1 MSGIPVKATAALEG
15 KRYPSLRFVVDADR
29 VRAFA
34 QAVGHPGD
42 GVPPTFVT
50 APELAVGL
58 SNVVTDP
65 ELGIALDHVLHGE
78 QEYEWRRALSV
89 GEELTADATIER
101 VRGKGGTWF
110 VTLRTEFTDEA
121 GVPVATGRCT
131 LIVRDDA

>member
-1 MSGIPVKATAALEG
+1 MSGARVNATAALVG
-15 KRYPSLRFVVDADR
+15 KRYPALRFVVDAER

-34 QAVGHPGD
+34 RAVGHPGD

-65 ELGIALDHVLHGE
+65 ELGISLDHVLHGE
-78 QEYEWRRALSV
+78 QEYEWRRPLSV
-89 GEELTADATIER
+89 GEELTAEATIER
-101 VRGKGGTWF
+101 VRGRGATWF
-110 VTLRTEFTDEA
+110 VTLRTEFTDA
-121 GVPVATGRCT
+121 VGAQVATGRCT

>member
-1 MSGIPVKATAALEG
+1 MSGIRMNASAALEG
-15 KRYPSLRFVVDADR
+15 KRYPRLRFVVDAER

-34 QAVGHPGD
+34 RAVGHPGD

-65 ELGIALDHVLHGE
+65 QLGISLEQVLHGE
-78 QEYEWRRALSV
+78 QEYEWRRPLSV

-110 VTLRTEFTDEA
+110 VTLRTEFTDA
-121 GVPVATGRCT
+121 DGASVATGRCT
-131 LIVRDDA
+131 LIVRDEA